1 MLNSSILTN
10 PNIPGK
16 YTLSGVFASV
26 DPDTNGANDN
36 MNNSPLTF
44 SANLVVKI
52 ADVEVTIDIK
62 PGGNPNSINPNSA
75 EVIPVAIL
83 TTSTFDVA
91 SVKPLTVEFSPSG
104 ATEIHNKGH
113 LKDADGDG
121 DTDTILHFQ
130 TKNTGINPGDTE
142 ACLTGETMAG
152 DSILGCD
159 GINTV
164 P

>member
-62 PGGNPNSINPNSA
+62 PGGNHNSINPNSA

-83 TTSTFDVA
+83 TTSTFDAA
-91 SVKPLTVEFSPSG
+91 SVKPITVEFSPSG
-104 ATEIHNKGH
+104 AMEIHNK
-113 LKDADGDG
+113 
-121 DTDTILHFQ
+121 
-130 TKNTGINPGDTE
+130 
-142 ACLTGETMAG
+142 
-152 DSILGCD
+152 
-159 GINTV
+159 
-164 P
+164 